1 MNFLFALQAANPD
14 ISWSLIGPEL
24 IVGIAGV
31 VVMMIDAFASRGQRW
46 LTGTASLA
54 ALIIAGIDSIWL
66 WLAWPASRT
75 AFNGMIVLD
84 ELRLSFTL
92 IFLIVSILTVL
103 IAMAWLDVEHLPAGE
118 FHALLLFAT
127 CGMML
132 MASAG
137 DLVIVFLGLEI
148 LSIATYVMAGFRRTD
163 VRSNEA
169 SLKYFI
175 LGSFASAFLLYGIAL
190 IYGATA
196 TSPDSPGTTNIALIA
211 ARVNQSLYPP
221 LLLAGV
227 AMLLVGFGFKIATA
241 PFHVW
246 TPDVYEGAP
255 TPVTAFMA
263 AGPKAAGFASFL
275 RVFLFGFPLA
285 TATAAS
291 TGVYIHNSWL
301 GALAIMAALTMTIG
315 NVVAIVQNNV
325 KRMLAYSSIAHAGY
339 ALVGFVAAGAATDT
353 EQRSAALT
361 SVAFYLLAYAIM
373 NMGAFA
379 IIGLMARSGDRR
391 TEVDDY
397 KGIGF
402 DSPVLAFSLSLFL
415 LSLLG
420 MPLTAGFMGKI
431 MVFSAALREGYVWLV
446 VLGVLNS
453 AVSAYYYLRL
463 IIVMFFR
470 ERTGEWS
477 APPVPASVAAALV
490 ITILGVFYLG
500 IFPGRV
506 INAFSARPTISFSVR

>member
-1 MNFLFALQAANPD
+1 MSLFAFQAANPD
-14 ISWSLIGPEL
+14 INLTLIMPEL

-31 VVMMIDAFASRGQRW
+31 VVMMIDAFARRGQRW
-46 LTGTASLA
+46 ITGTASIVALLGSGA
-54 ALIIAGIDSIWL
+54 AAIWL
-66 WLAWPASRT
+66 WTAFSGPHS

-84 ELRLSFTL
+84 GLRLSFTL
-92 IFLIVSILTVL
+92 VFVFVSLLTVL
-103 IAMAWLDVEHLPAGE
+103 IAAVWIDIEKLPAGE

-132 MASAG
+132 MASGG

-148 LSIATYVMAGFRRTD
+148 LSIATYVLAGFRRTD
-163 VRSNEA
+163 TRSNEA

-190 IYGATA
+190 IYGATM
-196 TSPDSPGTTNIALIA
+196 TESLPGTTNIAVIA
-211 ARVNQSLYPP
+211 GRLNRSPYPP
-221 LLLAGV
+221 LLLAGLG
-227 AMLLVGFGFKIATA
+227 MLLVGFGFKVATA

-275 RVFLFGFPLA
+275 RVFVFGFPI
-285 TATAAS
+285 ATAAAS
-291 TGVYIHNSWL
+291 TAGYAHQSWL

-315 NVVAIVQNNV
+315 NVAAIVQNNV

-339 ALVGFVAAGAATDT
+339 ALVGFVAAGAAPDI
-353 EQRSAALT
+353 EQRNAALT
-361 SVAFYLLAYAIM
+361 SVAFYLLTYAVM

-379 IIGLMARSGDRR
+379 IVTLIARSNDRQNQ
-391 TEVDDY
+391 VDDY
-397 KGIGF
+397 NGLGF
-402 DSPVLAFSLSLFL
+402 ISPVLALSLSLFM

-420 MPLTAGFMGKI
+420 MPVTAGFMGKL
-431 MVFSAALREGYVWLV
+431 MVFSSAVRHGYTWLV
-446 VLGVLNS
+446 VIGVLNS
-453 AVSAYYYLRL
+453 AVSAYYYLRI

-470 ERTGEWS
+470 ERT
-477 APPVPASVAAALV
+477 APWVAPLVPASIVVALV
-490 ITILGVFYLG
+490 ITVAGVFYLG
-500 IFPGRV
+500 LFPGRV
-506 INAFSARPTISFSVR
+506 ADALGTQPRPPISIR